1 MIFFINYWI
10 YFYQVWLI
18 FAVIFL
24 LLELIDGSLI
34 VFLPMGLA
42 AALMS
47 IFILGSSY
55 SLTINWYLLI
65 LIWSVISVIIS
76 FLLSKIWKKGSSNKD
91 INNY

>member
-1 MIFFINYWI
+1 MISFINYWI

-24 LLELIDGSLI
+24 LLELTDGSLI

-55 SLTINWYLLI
+55 SSTVSWYLLI

-76 FLLSKIWKKGSSNKD
+76 FFLSKIWKKGSSNKD